1 MNMKKIIVMVLLL
14 LPLGMVA
21 QELKIAVVKAND
33 ILAQMPEVI
42 AMQAEMEKQQQIYQ
56 KEMKS
61 FDDDYTRKYQDFMN
75 QQDSLP
81 ENISKIRMQ
90 ELQQMQMRMENFQQ
104 FATQELEK
112 RQTELYAPIQEKLQK
127 AIDQVGEENGYT
139 LMLVYNPNII
149 LFMGK
154 SAIDATDKVKA
165 KLGLK

>member
-1 MNMKKIIVMVLLL
+1 MLLL
-14 LPLGMVA
+14 LPLGMAA
-21 QELKIAVVKAND
+21 QEMKIAVVKAND

-42 AMQAEMEKQQQIYQ
+42 AMNTEMEKQQQIFQ

-61 FDDDYTRKYQDFMN
+61 FEDDYTRKYQDLMN

-81 ENISKIRMQ
+81 ENIAKIRYQ
-90 ELQQMQMRMENFQQ
+90 EIQQLQMRAENFQQ
-104 FATQELEK
+104 YATQEIEK
-112 RQTELYAPIQEKLQK
+112 KQTELFAPIQEKLQK

-139 LMLVYNPNII
+139 MILLYNPNII

-154 SAIDATDKVKA
+154 SAIDASEQVRA

>member
-21 QELKIAVVKAND
+21 QEMKIAVVKAND
-33 ILAQMPEVI
+33 IIQQMPEFTE
-42 AMQAEMEKQQQIYQ
+42 MQNELEKLQNQFQ

-61 FDDDYTRKYQDFMN
+61 FEDDYTRKYQDLMS

-81 ENISKIRMQ
+81 ENIYKVRVQDI
-90 ELQQMQMRMENFQQ
+90 QQTQMRMENFQQ
-104 FATQELEK
+104 LATTEIEKKQNELF
-112 RQTELYAPIQEKLQK
+112 TPIQDKLQK

-139 LMLVYNPNII
+139 LMLVYNPGII
-149 LFMGK
+149 LYMGK
-154 SAIDATDKVKA
+154 SAIDATSQVKA

>member
-21 QELKIAVVKAND
+21 QEVKIAVVKANE

-42 AMQAEMEKQQQIYQ
+42 AMQAELDKQQQIYQ

-61 FDDDYTRKYQDFMN
+61 FDDDYTRKYQDYMT

-81 ENISKIRMQ
+81 ENISKIRLQ
-90 ELQQMQMRMENFQQ
+90 ELQNMEMRMQNFQQ
-104 FATQELEK
+104 FASQEIEK
-112 RQTELYAPIQEKLQK
+112 KETELFTPIKEKLQK
-127 AIDQVGEENGYT
+127 AIDQVGEENGYQ
-139 LMLVYNPNII
+139 LMFLYNPNII
-149 LFMGK
+149 LYMGK
-154 SAIDATDKVKA
+154 SAIDATDQVKA